1 MGVDPCGCGTVEM
14 GSSSQVQAASRLRES
29 QGRLRALGWSGR
41 WRGPAAVRE
50 RERPAGATKAMW
62 RRRRL
67 GGQRRRGGRPVAA
80 AAAAL
85 LSLDDRERSERTG
98 SEQGREEQLD
108 PIGGKG

>member
-41 WRGPAAVRE
+41 RRGPAAVRE

-80 AAAAL
+80 AAL
-85 LSLDDRERSERTG
+85 LTTERSE